1 MKCARVCV
9 CVCKRAIQ
17 LGFLVALVNKQSA
30 GIICWILLSHYLFL
44 FIPKVVT
51 REHCFTTNVSSTI
64 CFEDNTEKY
73 LCCLH
78 FFWNHL
84 RQWKKYQH
92 SCLTSNSAKIPIIQ
106 IKVLCKCLLNAQIF
120 SSYMTWS
127 RLLINCALKGKG
139 FATYMLYMYIILFV
153 YQFWFINVF
162 VAFWSCM
169 SHMYIILLFR
179 KY

>member
-1 MKCARVCV
+1 MRVCV
-9 CVCKRAIQ
+9 RERAI
-17 LGFLVALVNKQSA
+17 LLCFLMALVNKQSA
-30 GIICWILLSHYLFL
+30 GIICWILLNHYSFL
-44 FIPKVVT
+44 FISKVVT
-51 REHCFTTNVSSTI
+51 REHCFTTNVSTVLKTTQI
-64 CFEDNTEKY
+64 VPCVV
-73 LCCLH
+73 
-78 FFWNHL
+78 FWNHL
-84 RQWKKYQH
+84 RQWKKYQY

-106 IKVLCKCLLNAQIF
+106 IKVLCKCLLNAQV

-153 YQFWFINVF
+153 YQFWYINVY

-169 SHMYIILLFR
+169 AHMCLILLFR